1 MLGEGHLRLG
11 EGELEALGSALSWP
25 ESLLS
30 VQGLLCPSPPRPEVP
45 PGCASSCVSQW
56 LPPPRLLGSGQL
68 AGSLFSFASAA
79 KRLLCLTVQLQPP
92 SFSRW
97 EAGPFLGG
105 CRELSGDEGRSG
117 ARHTGSPRLVPPAD
131 LAGWSPQC

>member
-1 MLGEGHLRLG
+1 VLGEGSLRPG
-11 EGELEALGSALSWP
+11 EGELEAGGSALSVRP
-25 ESLLS
+25 ESLQS
-30 VQGLLCPSPPRPEVP
+30 VRGILCCSPPRPEVP
-45 PGCASSCVSQW
+45 PGCATSCVSQW

-97 EAGPFLGG
+97 EAGPFLGDCG
-105 CRELSGDEGRSG
+105 ELSGDEG
-117 ARHTGSPRLVPPAD
+117 
-131 LAGWSPQC
+131 C